1 MLNKQTVL
9 GCRHVAG
16 STACLKA
23 DKFLNVTVTDQ
34 EGSPARNG
42 SFMPGCIIC
51 IRMSYLG
58 KEKCTFMHKV
68 YCKCLQ
74 RAL

>member
-16 STACLKA
+16 STACLNV

-34 EGSPARNG
+34 DQAQQPE
-42 SFMPGCIIC
+42 MEVLCQ
-51 IRMSYLG
+51 
-58 KEKCTFMHKV
+58 V
-68 YCKCLQ
+68 V
-74 RAL
+74 